1 MKRRFV
7 LQNHEIHY
15 QWSPFATQKRC
26 VYVIEFFFNFKLVLI
41 RGFGPT
47 VDFYL
52 IILFNYKKIAAYTF
66 KQKIRPLH
74 YKYEYS

>member
-15 QWSPFATQKRC
+15 QWSPFTTQKEVC
-26 VYVIEFFFNFKLVLI
+26 LCIFFLNFNLVLI
-41 RGFGPT
+41 RGLGPT
-47 VDFYL
+47 DDFYL